1 MKQVSKKWSIKSR
14 GMRVILAFLYL
25 LAFFFVPLKHTCQV
39 PGNDVHNHQF
49 DCNDHQSHCDE
60 HAGIR
65 LVTAFY
71 QFDSAET
78 DKSHDQHCMACLH
91 SLTFK
96 TFKLCSNSLY
106 ATQTVVRTQALPQ
119 LSFVMQLQWLSSA
132 PLRAPPSMTS

>member
-25 LAFFFVPLKHTCQV
+25 LAFFFVPLKHTWQV

-96 TFKLCSNSLY
+96 LCSNTSLR
-106 ATQTVVRTQALPQ
+106 ATQIVVRTQVLPQ
-119 LSFVMQLQWLSSA
+119 LNFIKQLEWFCSA
-132 PLRAPPSMTS
+132 PLRAPPSIAS